1 MNIPKQ
7 KNSFYLKNVF
17 IASLLIPVCNKD
29 VTVNKPWG
37 GRRHCSMTVE
47 EESSYTHEETHFRL
61 WIDPV
66 TGKKPIKNLSDFDA
80 QRIVKNISDDKKSR
94 ELLNMLWRHFGKSG
108 TRQDVGKSFP
118 AIRRQGT
125 LRLKNS
131 TIDAKDF

>member
-17 IASLLIPVCNKD
+17 IASLLIPVCNQD

-47 EESSYTHEETHFRL
+47 EEKEFLNKWEN
-61 WIDPV
+61 IA
-66 TGKKPIKNLSDFDA
+66 TGGGVLTVPPKNLSDFDA